1 MSQASS
7 SGLGESAEKP
17 PEGSRRDFLFIA
29 TTTFAGFGAAAA
41 VVPFFSQMEP
51 DASTIAAGGPVDI
64 DLKTTAPG
72 QNIIALLR
80 RRPNYISRRPP
91 ALHASL
97 RSPQLIDL
105 LADPGCNVWQ
115 QPPYAAN
122 WHRSIKPEF
131 LVVVGICTHL
141 GCLPKC
147 FPNASP
153 TVPVAAWPGGYFCP
167 CHGSKYD
174 LAGRVF
180 KGVPAPYNLPV
191 PPYRFVS
198 DTIVR
203 IGENPS
209 GEKFDFD
216 SIVQI

>member
-1 MSQASS
+1 MSEAFSPDRS
-7 SGLGESAEKP
+7 EDAAKP
-17 PEGSRRDFLFIA
+17 PRATRRDFLYIA
-29 TTTFAGFGAAAA
+29 TATFAGVGATAAT
-41 VVPFFSQMEP
+41 VPLFSQMEP
-51 DASTIAAGGPVDI
+51 DASTLAAGGPVEI
-64 DLKTTAPG
+64 DLKTAAPG
-72 QNIIALLR
+72 QNIIALWR
-80 RRPNYISRRPP
+80 QRPIYILRRPP
-91 ALHASL
+91 DLVTSL
-97 RSPQLIDL
+97 QSPKVVDL
-105 LADPGCNVWQ
+105 LADPESKVWQ

-122 WHRSIKPEF
+122 WHRSIKPEI

-147 FPNASP
+147 FPDASA
-153 TVPVAAWPGGYFCP
+153 TTPVASWPGGYFCP

-191 PPYRFVS
+191 PPYRFVG

-203 IGENPS
+203 IGENPP

-216 SIVQI
+216 SIVQL